1 MIPVIIPHYQNTEQ
15 LQKCIAHL
23 HRQTLPPQIFIRDN
37 THHNVYFTA
46 AINEGLRQYLTHPQ
60 VHYFILL
67 NQDMYLNP
75 NAVAE
80 MVKFMDSHPQCGIGT
95 PLQLHY
101 DKPDYV
107 VCAGGLEAFPF
118 GKHLHGPLPEFTQDL
133 KIAWGNGACMILR
146 KTMVQ
151 EIGLFDENLVFIG
164 SDSDYCFTARSRGW
178 QVWSMVQA
186 RGVHELGVSSEI
198 TNSALEM
205 LKLKDMIYFA
215 DKWLTGNLY
224 RRLAHEHQVLTPE
237 QVLGIEDVLKHSL
250 ERLQTQLQTQT
261 K

>member
-23 HRQTLPPQIFIRDN
+23 HKQTLPPQIFVRDN

-46 AINEGLRQYLTHPQ
+46 AINEGLRQYLTYPQ

-75 NAVAE
+75 NAIAE
-80 MVKFMDSHPQCGIGT
+80 MVKFMDTHPKCGIGT
-95 PLQLHY
+95 PLQLHN
-101 DKPDYV
+101 DRPDYV

-133 KIAWGNGACMILR
+133 EIAWGNGACMILR

-151 EIGLFDENLVFIG
+151 EIGLFDENFVFIG

-186 RGVHELGVSSEI
+186 QGIHELGRSSEI
-198 TNSALEM
+198 TNNSLEI

-224 RRLAHEHQVLTPE
+224 RRLAHDEKVLTPE

-250 ERLQTQLQTQT
+250 ERLQTQI